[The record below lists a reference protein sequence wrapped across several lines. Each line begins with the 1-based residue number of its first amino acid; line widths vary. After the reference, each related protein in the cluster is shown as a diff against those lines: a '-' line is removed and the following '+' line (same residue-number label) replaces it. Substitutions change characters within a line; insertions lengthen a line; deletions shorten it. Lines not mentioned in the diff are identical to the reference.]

1 MSGNRTAMIIRVR
14 IEGIKGGGKAKGGGS
29 KKGGK
34 REHFE
39 EKTGK
44 KRVTV
49 TSRERESYL
58 L

>member
-1 MSGNRTAMIIRVR
+1 MIIRVK
-14 IEGIKGGGKAKGGGS
+14 IEAIKGGGEAKAGGS

-34 REHFE
+34 MEHFE

>member
-1 MSGNRTAMIIRVR
+1 MIIRVR

-34 REHFE
+34 GEHFE